1 MYPKLTLKKSWET
14 PQEIA
19 KAHINISGLKGYSVE
34 EVQRQ
39 LDPFLVE
46 SRAFEHIQR
55 CCPNSH
61 RVYFPHYFGVL
72 TDIKRDKYSVS
83 YLSRSRA
90 IVLEAIK
97 PELASRRILATE
109 ARSEVSLTE
118 HIEGFSEELDNIVL
132 SHFEKSWY
140 QSLFSDRL
148 RRLTTLHNI
157 GITHGDVRDHH
168 FRLSGDFYDT
178 VLYDFSSSY
187 NFSPTR
193 PCLRRPQPLSILKNN
208 EQNMLTYCLVA

>member
-1 MYPKLTLKKSWET
+1 M
-14 PQEIA
+14 
-19 KAHINISGLKGYSVE
+19 E

-55 CCPNSH
+55 CCPDSH
-61 RVYFPHYFGVL
+61 RVYFPQYFGVL
-72 TDIKRDKYSVS
+72 TDIKRDKYSVD
-83 YLSRSRA
+83 YLSRPRA

-97 PELASRRILATE
+97 PELASRRILAAET
-109 ARSEVSLTE
+109 RSAVSLTE
-118 HIEGFSEELDNIVL
+118 HIEKFSEELENIVL

-148 RRLTTLHNI
+148 RRLMALHNI
-157 GITHGDVRDHH
+157 GITHGDVKDDH
-168 FRLSGDFYDT
+168 FRLPEDFYDT

-187 NFSPTR
+187 TFSPSR

-208 EQNMLTYCLVA
+208 EQNILRGLVLQRSVWHKTYFLVARLISS